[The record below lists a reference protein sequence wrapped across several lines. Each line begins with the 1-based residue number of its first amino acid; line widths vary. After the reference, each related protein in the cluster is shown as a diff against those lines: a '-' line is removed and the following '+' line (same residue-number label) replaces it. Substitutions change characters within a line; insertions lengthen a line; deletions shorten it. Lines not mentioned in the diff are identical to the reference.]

1 MQTEVLRKI
10 SRARAAGRKASR
22 RVAAS
27 FARYAVLGLAALS
40 VAPAG
45 FAAQTS
51 APHDGPNAQ
60 DGAEPARLRQQQA
73 PSPQPQAQRAA
84 DPIAEAMSAAGKKV
98 EAVPRVNVLPFKQLF
113 EKLGAEYRAGRL
125 DAGGEL
131 DITFGAD
138 RRQDGSLE
146 NLEVRGGAKGDP
158 ALIRLAED
166 FVRSLSASRLFAS
179 LDGAPHLRMRFA
191 LDRQKLALAV
201 SAALES
207 EQRAQTMA
215 SVYGLGIVF
224 ERARRKGTDLGLVW
238 DSTKVSASGK
248 VLNVTLEMPRETLG
262 NLLLR
267 QITPN

>member
-45 FAAQTS
+45 LAAQPS

-73 PSPQPQAQRAA
+73 PSPQPQRAA
-84 DPIAEAMSAAGKKV
+84 DPIAEAMTAAGKEV

-215 SVYGLGIVF
+215 SVYGLGIDF
-224 ERARRKGTDLGLVW
+224 ERARRKGADLGLV
-238 DSTKVSASGK
+238 
-248 VLNVTLEMPRETLG
+248 
-262 NLLLR
+262 
-267 QITPN
+267 